1 MQNNRSSF
9 FSPFARCALVV
20 FLLVMALYTLA
31 SSSVIIADYLNGTLC
46 YEYRRMMA
54 SFGDLFPFSLFEVL
68 VLSLPI
74 TITVVAIL
82 AVRRFRRG
90 EGRVRFVMNFV
101 AVILLIL
108 SGHIIALGI
117 GYKASPI
124 SDRMGIS
131 EVAVDED
138 GLADTMV
145 YLMNEVNELAPKV
158 ARDSAGVF
166 DSGYDF
172 DELSAK
178 ILESYGNF
186 YEEYGYPKPFESRAK
201 GVYHGSLMSYLEITG
216 IYTFFTGEANVNTA
230 FPDFDIV
237 FTTAHELAHQRGIM
251 RENEANFISYVVCS
265 TSSDEALRYGG
276 ALTMY
281 EYISSA
287 LYRTDPD
294 RYTEIAVGLSD
305 LAWADIL
312 ASREVIKKYSNTIIG
327 DISNAVNDAYL
338 KGSGTEGVVS
348 YGRVVE
354 LAVSYIKGK
363 IAE

>member
-1 MQNNRSSF
+1 M
-9 FSPFARCALVV
+9 V
-20 FLLVMALYTLA
+20 FLFVMALYALA

-46 YEYRRMMA
+46 YEFRRMMA

-68 VLSLPI
+68 VISLPI
-74 TITVVAIL
+74 TVTVIVIL
-82 AVRRFRRG
+82 AVRRFRLG
-90 EGRVRFVMNFV
+90 EGRVRFILNFV

-108 SGHIIALGI
+108 SGHLVALGI

-124 SDRMGIS
+124 SDRMGII
-131 EVAVDED
+131 EVRVDEVN
-138 GLADTMV
+138 LADTMV
-145 YLMNEVNELAPKV
+145 SLMNEVNDLAPRV

-172 DELSAK
+172 DELSVK
-178 ILESYGNF
+178 LLESYQKF

-201 GVYHGSLMSYLEITG
+201 GVHYGNLMSYLEITG

-251 RENEANFISYVVCS
+251 RENEANFAAYVICS
-265 TSSDEALRYGG
+265 TSSDEVLRYGG

-287 LYRTDPD
+287 LYRTNPE
-294 RYTEIAVGLSD
+294 RYKEIAVGLCD
-305 LAWADIL
+305 LAWKDIL
-312 ASREVIKKYSNTIIG
+312 ASREVVEKYSNTIIG

-338 KGSGTEGVVS
+338 KGNGTEGVVS

-354 LAVSYIKGK
+354 LAVSYINGK
-363 IAE
+363 TAE